1 MGDLVGCKTGKVH
14 VSTAFTP
21 LDSIGSPTMNKVQ
34 DEQEK
39 SVEKNETSVNKS
51 IDNQT
56 KEDNSNY
63 MVSIKE
69 KEAGDPVEKDNIN
82 EEITSGPTQ
91 NAEEKEEIDE
101 PSQNEVSTTKTK
113 VEADDE
119 SKIHSDEDHSNDM
132 VSIKEKEVGVSV
144 EKDDANEEIGSG
156 QTKTAEKKGD
166 TDESY
171 KNETSVHKSIDNQTK
186 EDNSNDMVSIKEK
199 EAGD

>member
-1 MGDLVGCKTGKVH
+1 MG
-14 VSTAFTP
+14 AFTP
-21 LDSIGSPTMNKVQ
+21 LDSIGSPTMNKGQ

-56 KEDNSNY
+56 KEDNSND
-63 MVSIKE
+63 MVSTKE
-69 KEAGDPVEKDNIN
+69 KEAGDPVKKDNIN
-82 EEITSGPTQ
+82 EEITSGPSQ

-101 PSQNEVSTTKTK
+101 SSQNEVSTTKTK

-132 VSIKEKEVGVSV
+132 VYIKEKEVGVSV

-156 QTKTAEKKGD
+156 QTKTAEKKRR
-166 TDESY
+166 Y
-171 KNETSVHKSIDNQTK
+171 R
-186 EDNSNDMVSIKEK
+186 
-199 EAGD
+199 